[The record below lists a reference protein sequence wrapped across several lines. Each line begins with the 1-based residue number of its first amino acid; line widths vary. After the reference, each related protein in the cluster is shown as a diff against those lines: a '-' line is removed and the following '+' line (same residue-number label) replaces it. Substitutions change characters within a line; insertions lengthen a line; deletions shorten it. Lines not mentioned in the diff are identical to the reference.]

1 MTRSS
6 WSLSTRIISVQMSGQ
21 GPCARYKLLS
31 DLIIDESDFLFHE
44 IIYRFFILHKDTD
57 PGLQRKTIPSTSTV
71 IVSSQMTTLS
81 TENSSQNV
89 QQERKRTPLPKLQLF
104 ITNLIQFAE
113 PVTALVIYPFINQF
127 VRDTGITNGDE
138 TKTGYYAGVIVSH
151 QESVDWIIFLRLNL
165 IGIHFLPGGM
175 LDRCSVGISIRPV
188 RS

>member
-127 VRDTGITNGDE
+127 VRDTGITNGTCPSDWAVGPVNLHVILWVIH
-138 TKTGYYAGVIVSH
+138 KFLAACHFPMFAGKL
-151 QESVDWIIFLRLNL
+151 QW
-165 IGIHFLPGGM
+165 
-175 LDRCSVGISIRPV
+175 
-188 RS
+188 